1 LQSAEEIRSKILME
15 YYSNLYQNYL
25 FENDT
30 QGAGISYFEKT
41 VEKFWS
47 NTKPQ
52 KVLEIGGGVESTL
65 SF

>member
-1 LQSAEEIRSKILME
+1 ME